1 MYVIQQMNTIG
12 GLEGKILKKYLK
24 GRVVEQEDR
33 SYLDRMANT
42 GLIRYGFSIKEK
54 KTTAKTT
61 DLGYASIF

>member
-1 MYVIQQMNTIG
+1 M
-12 GLEGKILKKYLK
+12 KKYLK